1 MQNAFCG
8 TSGHDKQGCRK
19 LFKSNFKYLM
29 PDSCTIIWDMLNER
43 IINWN
48 IIRCLIQSLVNHLF
62 LNTPK
67 SK

>member
-48 IIRCLIQSLVNHLF
+48 YN
-62 LNTPK
+62 
-67 SK
+67 